1 MSEAR
6 YLWPEDYMAD
16 PSAHVFNGK
25 ITIYPSHDRE
35 SGIPERDNGDH
46 FDMKDYHAF
55 TIDGDPMTGKVTDHG
70 VIGGDRFGNYEG
82 QLPKKKN
89 RKYYECDVNY
99 DGGHRGAERLIY
111 SSDGLIYYTGDH
123 YETFTLLYGE
133 E

>member
-55 TIDGDPMTGKVTDHG
+55 TMGFPFECITDAAMRRAIMQG
-70 VIGGDRFGNYEG
+70 ILSY
-82 QLPKKKN
+82 
-89 RKYYECDVNY
+89 
-99 DGGHRGAERLIY
+99 LIPN
-111 SSDGLIYYTGDH
+111 
-123 YETFTLLYGE
+123 
-133 E
+133 